1 MNKLFSTLLIFFVA
15 SSAVYS
21 QDYYAYVAAESE
33 DEVSL
38 IRYNAKT
45 GEGTLEKTIPVGIIP
60 VENDGPHGIN
70 MSLDGKYIFV
80 SIAHGNPYGYLQKFD
95 AETGEL
101 LGQTE
106 LGLFPASM
114 EISEATG
121 FLYIVNFNLH
131 GDMVPSTVSVVD
143 PDIMEVVAEIPTGV
157 MPHGSRISAD
167 GTKQYHVSMMTDE
180 LIEINTYNMSVG
192 RRLNLVEKK
201 DGMDHAAMGHEMKSE
216 GHDGHDSDKGHGE
229 EKEGHDKD
237 GDKKKKKMDH
247 MMMKPVVKPTWADP
261 HPTKPLVYVAGN
273 GSDEILEIDT
283 NNWKVVRRLKS
294 GKAPYNLEVTHD
306 GKLLVVSYKGEAKS
320 GIWDLETGKEIAR
333 IDNSR
338 KITHGVAISTD
349 NKFAFMSVE
358 GIGGEPGSV
367 DIVDLEKKE
376 LVSVVE
382 TGKQAG
388 GIIFWKMDS

>member
-1 MNKLFSTLLIFFVA
+1 M
-15 SSAVYS
+15 
-21 QDYYAYVAAESE
+21 
-33 DEVSL
+33 EV
-38 IRYNAKT
+38 
-45 GEGTLEKTIPVGIIP
+45 
-60 VENDGPHGIN
+60 
-70 MSLDGKYIFV
+70 
-80 SIAHGNPYGYLQKFD
+80 
-95 AETGEL
+95 
-101 LGQTE
+101 
-106 LGLFPASM
+106 
-114 EISEATG
+114 SEATG
-121 FLYIVNFNLH
+121 FLYIGNFNLH

-143 PDIMEVVAEIPTGV
+143 PDLMEVIAEIPTGV

-192 RRLNLVEKK
+192 RRLNLVAESDKMDHSAMGHDMKKDEHDDHDKGDDKK
-201 DGMDHAAMGHEMKSE
+201 DGQ
-216 GHDGHDSDKGHGE
+216 
-229 EKEGHDKD
+229 
-237 GDKKKKKMDH
+237 MDH
-247 MMMKPVVKPTWADP
+247 MMMMNPIVKPTWADP
-261 HPTKPLVYVAGN
+261 HPSEPFVYVAGN
-273 GSDEILEIDT
+273 GSNEILEIDT
-283 NNWKVVRRLKS
+283 NTWKVTRRLEA

-320 GIWDLETGKEIAR
+320 GIWDLETGKEVAR

-338 KITHGVAISTD
+338 KITHGVAISSD

>member
-1 MNKLFSTLLIFFVA
+1 MNKLLSLIFIFVIA
-15 SSAVYS
+15 GTSTYA

-33 DEVSL
+33 DELSL
-38 IRYNAKT
+38 VRYNAAT
-45 GEGTLEKTIPVGIIP
+45 GEGTVERTIPVGIIP

-70 MSLDGKYIFV
+70 ISPDGKYIFV

-114 EISEATG
+114 EVSEATG

-143 PDIMEVVAEIPTGV
+143 PDLMEVIAEIPTGV
-157 MPHGSRISAD
+157 MPHGSRISVD

-192 RRLNLVEKK
+192 RRLNLVAESDK
-201 DGMDHAAMGHEMKSE
+201 MDHSAMGHDMKKDE
-216 GHDGHDSDKGHGE
+216 HDGHDKG
-229 EKEGHDKD
+229 K
-237 GDKKKKKMDH
+237 DKKDDQMDH
-247 MMMKPVVKPTWADP
+247 MMMMNPIVKPTWADP
-261 HPTKPLVYVAGN
+261 HPSEPFVYVAGN
-273 GSDEILEIDT
+273 GSNEILEIDT
-283 NNWKVVRRLKS
+283 NTWKVTRRLEA

-320 GIWDLETGKEIAR
+320 GIWDLETGKEVAR

-338 KITHGVAISTD
+338 KITHGVAISSD